1 MQYLPKEGYQRILV
15 LFFYI
20 IIAVIALTLFLHY
33 LFIPLLPFLIAALIS
48 VILQQ
53 PIRFLSSKIRI
64 PRKIIAFILVLICF
78 GILFGLTFWV
88 GSRIFFECKSLIG
101 QVLENGSM
109 ISGLLDNIMNFVTNI
124 SERIPIFKNGG
135 EMLEKLSG
143 EIDTFFVNM
152 IKNIA
157 SGSAAKFSDGIGKV
171 AAALPGILIFLLVTV
186 ISSIY
191 FTMDYAKIVKFI
203 ASKLPQKIV
212 GKFSHAKQ
220 QMFHTSF
227 CYIKAYI
234 MIMTITFFELL
245 IGFLILKIRYAALLA
260 AVTSLIDILPIFGVG
275 IILFP
280 NSLYYFLCGDIY
292 RGIGLLLLYVLITV
306 VRQVIEPRIVG
317 KLIGI
322 YPPLTLIAMYVGYAL
337 FGFAGF
343 LLFPLALLL
352 LWRLKLSNKQ
362 QPNAIDCPSPSCQ
375 SAEKIQNK

>member
-152 IKNIA
+152 IKNIE
-157 SGSAAKFSDGIGKV
+157 SGR
-171 AAALPGILIFLLVTV
+171 L
-186 ISSIY
+186 
-191 FTMDYAKIVKFI
+191 
-203 ASKLPQKIV
+203 
-212 GKFSHAKQ
+212 
-220 QMFHTSF
+220 
-227 CYIKAYI
+227 
-234 MIMTITFFELL
+234 
-245 IGFLILKIRYAALLA
+245 
-260 AVTSLIDILPIFGVG
+260 
-275 IILFP
+275 
-280 NSLYYFLCGDIY
+280 
-292 RGIGLLLLYVLITV
+292 
-306 VRQVIEPRIVG
+306 RQHCRE
-317 KLIGI
+317 
-322 YPPLTLIAMYVGYAL
+322 
-337 FGFAGF
+337 F
-343 LLFPLALLL
+343 
-352 LWRLKLSNKQ
+352 
-362 QPNAIDCPSPSCQ
+362 
-375 SAEKIQNK
+375 